1 MEKCIEVLNK
11 YYGYKSFR
19 EGQKEII
26 EEILKGRDV
35 LAIMPTGAGKSICYQ
50 VPALIFEGMTI
61 VISPLISLM
70 KDQVDSLISLG
81 IEASFIN
88 STLDKNELEDA
99 LYKVKNNKC
108 KILYIAP
115 ERLDSIEF
123 LNIVSNLNIS
133 QVAIDEAHCVS
144 SWGHDFRISYRKIA
158 FFINSLNTKPIVT
171 AFTATASSEVR
182 EDIINLLKLKN
193 PKVFVTGF
201 DRKNLEITV
210 VKGKNKT
217 LFLNEY
223 LKKNKDASG
232 IIYCATRKETDKIYN
247 DLLKDGYKVLEYHAG
262 LSDEVRKRNQE
273 DFINDK
279 VNIMVATNA
288 FGMGIDKPNIRYV
301 IHNNMPQNIEGYYQ
315 EIGRAGRDGEKSEC
329 ILLFSPSDIHL
340 QKYLIDI
347 SIESE
352 ERKAVAYSKL
362 QDMTSFV
369 YSSGC
374 YRKFILNYFG
384 EEVKE
389 DCNNCS
395 NCLAEGE
402 IIDKTIDAQ
411 KVLCCIKRMNR
422 GYGIGMLVNVLR
434 GSKDKKVVGFGFD
447 KLSTY
452 GIMKDYS
459 KEDLTTFINTL
470 ISHGF
475 ISQEEG
481 TYPILKLNNRSVKV
495 IKGQEKVELKE
506 IVVKENKYE
515 VNELFN
521 ILRNLRMEISRE
533 ENVPPYIVFG
543 DNTLKEMSN
552 TYPINKEKFLMINGV
567 GQLKYEKYG
576 ERFLEVIRNY
586 VKENNIVIE
595 EANSFEKKEEA
606 KKEILNVNT
615 DNKLYS
621 ELRNLRK
628 KFAEREGV
636 YEYSTI
642 SMNTLKEISGR
653 YPKTLEELKDI
664 SGMGPK
670 KCEKYSKEI
679 LELVNKYIKYNN
691 INANFKYKERNKVI
705 IDGETRSNNEI
716 CIDEIKKGTS
726 LKEIS
731 KNIELSI
738 STLLGYVTDY
748 IKETG
753 EVDFN
758 LGLDEFI
765 KPLEKERI
773 ISVCNKVGIE
783 KVSLIKKELP
793 REISYDSIRAVIL
806 KNYYKIN

>member
-1 MEKCIEVLNK
+1 
-11 YYGYKSFR
+11 
-19 EGQKEII
+19 
-26 EEILKGRDV
+26 
-35 LAIMPTGAGKSICYQ
+35 
-50 VPALIFEGMTI
+50 
-61 VISPLISLM
+61 
-70 KDQVDSLISLG
+70 
-81 IEASFIN
+81 
-88 STLDKNELEDA
+88 
-99 LYKVKNNKC
+99 
-108 KILYIAP
+108 
-115 ERLDSIEF
+115 
-123 LNIVSNLNIS
+123 
-133 QVAIDEAHCVS
+133 
-144 SWGHDFRISYRKIA
+144 
-158 FFINSLNTKPIVT
+158 
-171 AFTATASSEVR
+171 
-182 EDIINLLKLKN
+182 
-193 PKVFVTGF
+193 
-201 DRKNLEITV
+201 
-210 VKGKNKT
+210 
-217 LFLNEY
+217 
-223 LKKNKDASG
+223 
-232 IIYCATRKETDKIYN
+232 
-247 DLLKDGYKVLEYHAG
+247 
-262 LSDEVRKRNQE
+262 
-273 DFINDK
+273 
-279 VNIMVATNA
+279 MVATNA

-347 SIESE
+347 STENE
-352 ERKAVAYSKL
+352 ERKSVAYSKL

-384 EEVKE
+384 EELKE

-411 KVLCCIKRMNR
+411 KVLCCINRMHR

-434 GSKDKKVVGFGFD
+434 GSRDKKVVGFGFH

-495 IKGQEKVELKE
+495 IKGQERVELKE
-506 IVVKENKYE
+506 IVVKENKYQ

-521 ILRNLRMEISRE
+521 ILKNLRMEIAKE

-576 ERFLEVIRNY
+576 ERFLDVIRNY

-595 EANSFEKKEEA
+595 EINSFEKKEEA
-606 KKEILNVNT
+606 KREFLNVNT

-642 SMNTLKEISGR
+642 SMNTLKDISGR

-664 SGMGPK
+664 SKIGPK

-679 LELVNKYIKYNN
+679 LNLVNKYIKDNN
-691 INANFKYKERNKVI
+691 INTNFNYKEKRKII
-705 IDGETRSNNEI
+705 IDGETRDNNEI

-753 EVDFN
+753 ETKFN
-758 LGLDEFI
+758 LGLHEFI
-765 KPLEKERI
+765 KPLEEERI